1 MLKIFVLIFVMHIVA
16 GFFLQTKKISKL
28 KREKKRYLFM
38 HVGIYTLFFAVFS
51 PILFEISVVQGI
63 AFSLLN
69 GILHLAV
76 DYVTGK
82 YKVKFSDEHGTNY
95 KLIVV
100 TDYSLHLSMLFGS
113 YWLLFHTTLVN
124 WPVWAL

>member
-51 PILFEISVVQGI
+51 PILLEISVVQGI

-69 GILHLAV
+69 GILHLTV

-82 YKVKFSDEHGTNY
+82 YKVKFSDEQGTNY

-100 TDYSLHLSMLFGS
+100 TDYSLHLSMLFGT
-113 YWLLFHTTLVN
+113 YWLLFHTSLVN
-124 WPVWAL
+124 WPIWAL

>member
-82 YKVKFSDEHGTNY
+82 YKVKFSD
-95 KLIVV
+95 
-100 TDYSLHLSMLFGS
+100 
-113 YWLLFHTTLVN
+113 
-124 WPVWAL
+124 